1 MIYIFRLRA
10 SDIFLEQLRE
20 LGHVKIGQ
28 NGEIEQFILG
38 DLNIG
43 KPTIASNPA
52 ATTTTVNAE
61 EARPD
66 TPYPEST
73 TPRAGTPEPKALL
86 AVIRQKELWGDEGR
100 PPGNGTVD
108 RTGQKQNQ
116 RCAHLLLLLH
126 L

>member
-1 MIYIFRLRA
+1 M
-10 SDIFLEQLRE
+10 
-20 LGHVKIGQ
+20 
-28 NGEIEQFILG
+28 
-38 DLNIG
+38 
-43 KPTIASNPA
+43 PIASNPA

-100 PPGNGTVD
+100 PPGNGTAD
-108 RTGQKQNQ
+108 RTGHQMSPLPMGPLNLTEKYDVPNEEDD
-116 RCAHLLLLLH
+116 REMVSKLDTSLTHTVILKNVLATL
-126 L
+126 